1 LDNIGDATE
10 VAGVANN
17 CGSADGDALT
27 VAQFGPFMSG
37 IAFTSEG
44 NIYVGD
50 QANNEIRE
58 ISGGQVS
65 TPAGSPTNTTDIDG
79 TGSGAGFAAF
89 SIMDVA
95 LDSRGELI
103 VAESGAIRV
112 MDSGGTVT
120 TLAGVTG
127 SSILTDGTGR
137 TGNGTNTARFI
148 FVAGIAIDT
157 STDTIYLTDDNTV
170 RTMTPDKNTGTS
182 AATWTWTVTTWV
194 NPSDTNGYLDG
205 SAATAELNLPSGIAR
220 ASDGTL
226 FVADYGNYIR
236 RITPAGVVDTIAG
249 NGSSC
254 DLIDPPFMCTLPNT
268 TNTAPEPLSG
278 VTYSPLKIT
287 VDPSSDRLFF
297 DVYDVTSVFTMPY

>member
-1 LDNIGDATE
+1 
-10 VAGVANN
+10 
-17 CGSADGDALT
+17 
-27 VAQFGPFMSG
+27 
-37 IAFTSEG
+37 
-44 NIYVGD
+44 
-50 QANNEIRE
+50 
-58 ISGGQVS
+58 
-65 TPAGSPTNTTDIDG
+65 
-79 TGSGAGFAAF
+79 
-89 SIMDVA
+89 MDVA
-95 LDSRGELI
+95 LDSLGELI
-103 VAESGAIRV
+103 VAESGTIRV

-137 TGNGTNTARFI
+137 TGNGTNTARFL

-157 STDTIYLTDDNTV
+157 STDTIYITDDNTV

-236 RITPAGVVDTIAG
+236 RITPAGVVDTVAG

-268 TNTAPEPLSG
+268 TNTAPEPLPG